1 MPIYLCG
8 VFNGPLTGQKQTLLA
23 IKNILEHEFSLELL
37 DAPGFDKYFP
47 YRWLSYIATTLS
59 ITFFNKQPTIFY
71 LIINRSRV
79 SFWLRDL
86 PIYIAASATN
96 SKLICHLVGSDIE
109 LFISKSNSIEKF
121 LLKKYLTK
129 VNSWVVLGNGMKM
142 QIENV
147 YKNLGIKAK
156 ASCYRGEKLNAFELK
171 GFYPPE
177 SDNFFDEY
185 KINLKIQNFG
195 KDIRIGYMSN
205 LMEEKGIIEFIE
217 SMIFLKEVLGYDIK
231 VWIAGA
237 FIGKPSDRLNSAI
250 YLAKSKDYIKVLGLA
265 KGELK
270 WNSLLDTDIFILPSY
285 YKTEAL
291 PLSLVEAMRFGC
303 LCISSSVGEINDLLE
318 NGRGII
324 MKKVTTNSIA
334 QSVEGILADTSQS
347 KIMIK
352 NSLSYAKE
360 EFSYEQYKIRLL
372 NLIELLAK

>member
-1 MPIYLCG
+1 MSIYLCG

-23 IKNILEHEFSLELL
+23 IKNILEHKFSLELL
-37 DAPGFDKYFP
+37 DAPTFNKYFP
-47 YRWLSYIATTLS
+47 FSWLTYIIRTLS
-59 ITFFNKQPTIFY
+59 ISFFNKKPLTFY

-109 LFISKSNSIEKF
+109 FFISKSNFIEKF
-121 LLKKYLTK
+121 LLKIFFTK
-129 VNSWVVLGNGMKM
+129 VNAWVLLGKAMKI
-142 QIENV
+142 QVENV
-147 YKNLGIKAK
+147 YKDLEIKNK
-156 ASCYRGEKLNAFELK
+156 SSCYRDEELNAFELR
-171 GFYPPE
+171 GFYPTE
-177 SDNFFDEY
+177 SDNFFDES

-195 KDIRIGYMSN
+195 NNIRIGYMSN
-205 LMEEKGIIEFIE
+205 LMEEKGIVEFIE

-231 VWIAGA
+231 VWIAGSY
-237 FIGKPSDRLNSAI
+237 IDRPSDRLNNAMH
-250 YLAKSKDYIKVLGLA
+250 LAKSKDYIKILGLA

-270 WNSLLDTDIFILPSY
+270 WKSLLDTDIFILPSY

-303 LCISSSVGEINDLLE
+303 LCVSSSIGEINDLLE

-324 MKKVTTNSIA
+324 MKKVSTNSIA

-360 EFSYEQYKIRLL
+360 EFSYEEYKIRLL

>member
-37 DAPGFDKYFP
+37 DAPSFDKYFP
-47 YRWLSYIATTLS
+47 YTWFSYITTTLS
-59 ITFFNKQPTIFY
+59 ISFFNKKPSVFY

-109 LFISKSNSIEKF
+109 LFINKSNCIEKF

-142 QIENV
+142 QVENV

-156 ASCYRGEKLNAFELK
+156 AFCYRGEKLNSFKLK
-171 GFYPPE
+171 GFYPSE

-195 KDIRIGYMSN
+195 NEIRIGYMSN
-205 LMEEKGIIEFIE
+205 LMEEKGIVEFIE
-217 SMIFLKEVLGYDIK
+217 SMIFLKEILGYDIK

-237 FIGKPSDRLNSAI
+237 YIGKPSDRLNSAI
-250 YLAKSKDYIKVLGLA
+250 YLAKTKDYIKMLGLA

-303 LCISSSVGEINDLLE
+303 LCISSSIGEINDLLE

-324 MKKVTTNSIA
+324 IKKVSTDSIT
-334 QSVEGILADTSQS
+334 QSVEGVLADTSQS
-347 KIMIK
+347 KAMII
-352 NSLSYAKE
+352 NSLSYVRE
-360 EFSYEQYKIRLL
+360 EFSYEEYKIRLL
-372 NLIELLAK
+372 KLMRSFT